1 MRRTLRM
8 FSLNPS
14 SGIPIYRQIVQQ
26 ARFAIA
32 SGRVEPGDRLPSVR
46 TIATQLGVNPMT
58 VSKAYSTLE
67 QAGVV
72 VRHPG
77 IGMVVSEAGGDPA
90 GAIEADAQALVATAK
105 QLGLSRKELVERINK
120 QWEEEWIDQPIP
132 LRRSR

>member
-1 MRRTLRM
+1 M

-14 SGIPIYRQIVQQ
+14 SGVPIYRQIVQQ

-32 SGRVEPGDRLPSVR
+32 TGRVEPGDRLPSVR

-77 IGMVVSEAGGDPA
+77 IGMVASEAGADPA
-90 GAIEADAQALVATAK
+90 GAIDADVRALVQTAK
-105 QLGLSRKELVERINK
+105 QLGLSRRELGARINR

-132 LRRSR
+132 LTRTRSR

>member
-1 MRRTLRM
+1 M

-14 SGIPIYRQIVQQ
+14 SGVPIYRQIVQQ

-46 TIATQLGVNPMT
+46 TIATQLGINPMT
-58 VSKAYSTLE
+58 VSKAYSMLE

-77 IGMVVSEAGGDPA
+77 IGMVVSDNGAEDPVEAVA
-90 GAIEADAQALVATAK
+90 ADAQSLVRTAK
-105 QLGLSRKELVERINK
+105 QLGVARTKLVARINK
-120 QWEEEWIDQPIP
+120 LWEEEWTDQPIP

>member
-1 MRRTLRM
+1 M

-14 SGIPIYRQIVQQ
+14 SGVPIYRQIVQQ

-32 SGRVEPGDRLPSVR
+32 TGRVEPGERLPSVR
-46 TIATQLGVNPMT
+46 AIATQLGVNPMT
-58 VSKAYSTLE
+58 VSKAYSMLE

-77 IGMVVSEAGGDPA
+77 IGMVVSEPGDEDPV
-90 GAIEADAQALVATAK
+90 EALTTDVQSLVRTAK
-105 QLGLSRKELVERINK
+105 QLGVSRTKLVARINK
-120 QWEEEWIDQPIP
+120 TWEEEWTDQPIP

>member
-1 MRRTLRM
+1 MGRTSRM

-14 SGIPIYRQIVQQ
+14 SGIPIYRQIVHQ

-32 SGRVEPGDRLPSVR
+32 SGRVKPGDRLPSVR
-46 TIATQLGVNPMT
+46 NIATQLGVNPMT

-77 IGMVVSEAGGDPA
+77 IGMVASEAGADPA
-90 GAIEADAQALVATAK
+90 SAIDADAQALVRTAK

-120 QWEEEWIDQPIP
+120 QWEEEWTDQPIP

>member
-1 MRRTLRM
+1 M

-14 SGIPIYRQIVQQ
+14 SGVPIYRQIVQQ

-32 SGRVEPGDRLPSVR
+32 TGRVEPGDRLPSVR
-46 TIATQLGVNPMT
+46 SIATQLGVNPMT

-77 IGMVVSEAGGDPA
+77 IGMVVSEAGADPA
-90 GAIEADAQALVATAK
+90 GAIDADAQALVQTAK
-105 QLGLSRKELVERINK
+105 QLGLSRKALVERINK
-120 QWEEEWIDQPIP
+120 NWEVEWTDQPIP

>member
-1 MRRTLRM
+1 M

-14 SGIPIYRQIVQQ
+14 SGIPIYRQIVHQ

-32 SGRVEPGDRLPSVR
+32 TGRVEPGDRLPSVR
-46 TIATQLGVNPMT
+46 TIAMQLGVNPMT

-77 IGMVVSEAGGDPA
+77 IGMVVSEAGADPV
-90 GAIEADAQALVATAK
+90 GAIDMDAQALVQTAK
-105 QLGLSRKELVERINK
+105 QLGLSRKQLVERINK
-120 QWEEEWIDQPIP
+120 QWEEEWTDQPIP
-132 LRRSR
+132 LRRSH

>member
-1 MRRTLRM
+1 M

-32 SGRVEPGDRLPSVR
+32 SGRVAPGDRLPSVR

-67 QAGVV
+67 QAGLV

-90 GAIEADAQALVATAK
+90 SAIDTDAQALVQTAK
-105 QLGLSRKELVERINK
+105 QLGLSRRELVERINK
-120 QWEEEWIDQPIP
+120 QWEEEWADQPIP

>member
-1 MRRTLRM
+1 M

-14 SGIPIYRQIVQQ
+14 AGIPIYRQIAQQ

-32 SGRVEPGDRLPSVR
+32 SGRVKPGERLPSVR

-77 IGMVVSEAGGDPA
+77 LGMVVSEAGADPV
-90 GAIEADAQALVATAK
+90 GAIDTDAQALVRTAK
-105 QLGLSRKELVERINK
+105 QLGLSRQELVERINK
-120 QWEEEWIDQPIP
+120 QWEEEWTDQPIP
-132 LRRSR
+132 LGRSH

>member
-1 MRRTLRM
+1 M

-14 SGIPIYRQIVQQ
+14 SGVPIYRQIVQQ

-46 TIATQLGVNPMT
+46 TIATRLGINPMT
-58 VSKAYSTLE
+58 VSKAYSMLE
-67 QAGVV
+67 RAGVV

-77 IGMVVSEAGGDPA
+77 IGMVVSDNGAEDPVEAVA
-90 GAIEADAQALVATAK
+90 ADAQSLVRTAK
-105 QLGLSRKELVERINK
+105 QLGVSRTKLVARINK
-120 QWEEEWIDQPIP
+120 LWEKEWTDEPIP

>member
-1 MRRTLRM
+1 M

-14 SGIPIYRQIVQQ
+14 SGIPIYRQIVHQ
-26 ARFAIA
+26 ARFSIA
-32 SGRVEPGDRLPSVR
+32 SGRVKPGDRLPSVR

-77 IGMVVSEAGGDPA
+77 IGMVVSEAGAHPA
-90 GAIEADAQALVATAK
+90 GAIDADAQALVQTAK
-105 QLGLSRKELVERINK
+105 QLGLSRKDLVERINK
-120 QWEEEWIDQPIP
+120 NWEEEWTDQPIP